1 MSEKDNGGR
10 AFPFAYET
18 SHPEEHGIN
27 GGMTL
32 RDYFAVHA
40 SEKDIDMQRQVG
52 ECDGTFGHY
61 NLPDDWRAI
70 ARYMHADA
78 MLKERAK

>member
-32 RDYFAVHA
+32 RDYFAGQVLIA
-40 SEKDIDMQRQVG
+40 TYMNGFAGPNDDQRAEICYRV
-52 ECDGTFGHY
+52 
-61 NLPDDWRAI
+61 
-70 ARYMHADA
+70 ADA